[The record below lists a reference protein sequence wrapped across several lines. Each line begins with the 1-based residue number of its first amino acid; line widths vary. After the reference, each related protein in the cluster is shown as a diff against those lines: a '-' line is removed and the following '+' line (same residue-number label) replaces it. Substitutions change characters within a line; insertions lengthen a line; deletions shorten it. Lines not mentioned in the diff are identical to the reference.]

1 MGSTRARL
9 GGGLRTFAVLA
20 LALIWLVPVYLIV
33 VNAITDEAQYDGTPR
48 WFPGSFGFF
57 GNLSSAWNAANFG
70 QTAVNSLIY
79 STFCAAAA
87 VFIATLAA
95 YALVALDLRR
105 PALWFWIIYA
115 GTLLPL
121 QVFARP
127 LFLAEAEMNLYDS
140 KRGLSIVYVALC
152 IPFAM
157 FVVRNVLTTVPKEIP
172 EAARLDGANWFQMF
186 LHVHLPLA
194 RSAMAAAFVFQFVY
208 IWNELFFGIT
218 LSISPDVQP
227 VMASL
232 ATLQGPYSTTSQPA
246 VLAVA
251 IVVALPTIVLFLGFQ
266 RFFVSSLKTN
276 L

>member
-1 MGSTRARL
+1 VVL
-9 GGGLRTFAVLA
+9 GLA
-20 LALIWLVPVYLIV
+20 LVWLVPVYLIV
-33 VNAITDEAQYDGTPR
+33 VNAVTDQSQYQGSPR
-48 WFPGSFGFF
+48 WFPGHLGFF
-57 GNLSSAWNAANFG
+57 TNLKSAWTTANFG
-70 QTAVNSLIY
+70 ETTVNSLIY
-79 STFCAAAA
+79 ATLCAGAA
-87 VFIATLAA
+87 VLVATLAA
-95 YALVALDLRR
+95 YALVALNLRR
-105 PALWFWIIYA
+105 PTLWFWIIYS

-127 LFLAEAEMNLYDS
+127 LFITEAKFNLYDT
-140 KRGLSIVYVALC
+140 KLGLSIVYVALC

-157 FVVRNVLTTVPKEIP
+157 FVVRNVLVTVPPEIP
-172 EAARLDGANWFQMF
+172 EAARLDGANWWQMF

-208 IWNELFFGIT
+208 VWNELFFGIT
-218 LSISPDVQP
+218 LSISSNVQP

-232 ATLQGPYSTTSQPA
+232 AGLEGPYSTVSQPA

-251 IVVALPTIVLFLGFQ
+251 IVVAIPTVALFLGFQ

>member
-1 MGSTRARL
+1 MSSIRGRL
-9 GGGLRTFAVLA
+9 GSVAQTSAVLA
-20 LALIWLVPVYLIV
+20 LALIWLVPVYLII
-33 VNAITDEAQYDGTPR
+33 VNAITDQSQYQGSPR
-48 WFPGSFGFF
+48 WAPGHFGFF
-57 GNLSSAWNAANFG
+57 GNLKSAWNTANFG
-70 QTAVNSLIY
+70 QTTVNSLIY
-79 STFCAAAA
+79 ATFCAGAA
-87 VFIATLAA
+87 VLIATLAA

-105 PALWFWIIYA
+105 PTVWFWIIYS

-127 LFLAEAEMNLYDS
+127 LFLAEAKVNLYDT
-140 KRGLSIVYVALC
+140 KWGLSIVYVALC

-157 FVVRNVLTTVPKEIP
+157 FVVRNVLVTVPQEIP

-186 LHVHLPLA
+186 RYVHLPLA

-218 LSISPDVQP
+218 LSISPGVQP

-232 ATLQGPYSTTSQPA
+232 AGLEGPYSTVSQPA

>member
-1 MGSTRARL
+1 MSRVTARL
-9 GGGLRTFAVLA
+9 GGTVRNVAVVA
-20 LALIWLVPVYLIV
+20 LALIWLVPVYLII
-33 VNAITDEAQYDGTPR
+33 VNAVTDQSQYQGSPR
-48 WFPGSFGFF
+48 WFPGHFGFF
-57 GNLSSAWNAANFG
+57 GNLKSAWDTANFG
-70 QTAVNSLIY
+70 QTTVNSLIY
-79 STFCAAAA
+79 ATFCAAAA
-87 VFIATLAA
+87 VLIATLAA
-95 YALVALDLRR
+95 YALVALELRR
-105 PALWFWIIYA
+105 PALWFWIIYS

-127 LFLAEAEMNLYDS
+127 LFLAEADVNLYDT
-140 KRGLSIVYVALC
+140 KWGLSIVYVALC

-157 FVVRNVLTTVPKEIP
+157 FVVRNVLATVPPEIP
-172 EAARLDGANWFQMF
+172 EAARLDGANWFRMF

-218 LSISPDVQP
+218 LSISPSVQP

-232 ATLQGPYSTTSQPA
+232 AGLEGPYSTVSQPA

-251 IVVALPTIVLFLGFQ
+251 IVVALPTILLFLGFQ

>member
-1 MGSTRARL
+1 MSRPRL
-9 GGGLRTFAVLA
+9 TAGGVVRNVVVLGLS
-20 LALIWLVPVYLIV
+20 LIWLVPVYLII
-33 VNAITDEAQYDGTPR
+33 VNAISDQSTYTGTPR
-48 WFPGSFGFF
+48 WFPAKFGFF
-57 GNLSSAWNAANFG
+57 TNLKSAWSAANFG

-79 STFCAAAA
+79 ASFCAAAA
-87 VFIATLAA
+87 VLIATLAA
-95 YALVALDLRR
+95 YALVALDLKR
-105 PALWFWIIYA
+105 PSLWFWIIYS

-127 LFLAEAEMNLYDS
+127 LFLAEADVNLYDT
-140 KRGLSIVYVALC
+140 KWGLSIVYIALC

-157 FVVRNVLTTVPKEIP
+157 FVVRNVLTTVPREIP

-186 LHVHLPLA
+186 LRVHLPLA

-218 LSISPDVQP
+218 LSISPNVQP
-227 VMASL
+227 VMTSL
-232 ATLQGPYSTTSQPA
+232 ATLEGPYSTTSQPA

-251 IVVALPTIVLFLGFQ
+251 IVVALPTIALFLGFQ

>member
-1 MGSTRARL
+1 MISARARL
-9 GGGLRTFAVLA
+9 GGGARTVAVVGLS
-20 LALIWLVPVYLIV
+20 LIWLVPVYLIV
-33 VNAITDEAQYDGTPR
+33 VNAITDQSQYSGTPR
-48 WFPGSFGFF
+48 WFPGKFGFF
-57 GNLSSAWNAANFG
+57 GNLKSAWDAANFG

-79 STFCAAAA
+79 ATFCAAAA
-87 VFIATLAA
+87 VLVATLAA

-105 PALWFWIIYA
+105 PSVWFWVIYS

-127 LFLAEAEMNLYDS
+127 LFLAEADVNLYDT
-140 KRGLSIVYVALC
+140 KWGLEIVYVALC

-157 FVVRNVLTTVPKEIP
+157 FVVRNVLVTVPREIP
-172 EAARLDGANWFQMF
+172 EAARLDGAGWFRMF

-218 LSISPDVQP
+218 LSISPNVQP
-227 VMASL
+227 VMTSL
-232 ATLQGPYSTTSQPA
+232 ATLEGPYSTTSQPA

-251 IVVALPTIVLFLGFQ
+251 IVVALPTILLFLGFQ